1 MATGPYA
8 GMALYQ
14 DRACTNTIA
23 IQSNGSYFFHGTLY
37 APTATLSLTSQSGAT
52 LYSQL
57 VVSAID
63 MQAAGNLV
71 VNYKPSESA
80 NSGLPTLVD

>member
-14 DRACTNTIA
+14 DRNCTNTIA
-23 IQSNGSYFFHGTLY
+23 IQSNAGYFFHGTMY
-37 APTATLSLTSQSGAT
+37 APTAQLLLTSQSGAT

-57 VVSAID
+57 VVSSID
-63 MQAAGNLV
+63 MQAGGNLT
-71 VNYKPSESA
+71 VNYKPSEAA